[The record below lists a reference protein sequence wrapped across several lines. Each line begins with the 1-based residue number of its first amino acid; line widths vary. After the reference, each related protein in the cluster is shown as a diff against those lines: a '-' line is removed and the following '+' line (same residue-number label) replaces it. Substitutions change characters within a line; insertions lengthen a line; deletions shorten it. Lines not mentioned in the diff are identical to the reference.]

1 MKIFIHHIIV
11 IAVVI
16 VLLDQNNFIKNL
28 LTAKSNDFKLLAR
41 SENEDQTAMNGGQ

>member
-28 LTAKSNDFKLLAR
+28 LTAKSNDFKLLALQDR
-41 SENEDQTAMNGGQ
+41 KMRTKQQ